1 MKNETI
7 KCPFCFTQS
16 PHGVRVCKGCH
27 AKIAYGESPL
37 SVAFLFQFVAFGLAW
52 LAFSWTGS
60 TLVSVITF
68 FVSIIILIYKIKKRM
83 QTELFYTVKLI
94 SHNRK
99 PKMKVNEP
107 IYKVLFIYYCL
118 PAFWVFNIREPEP

>member
-16 PHGVRVCKGCH
+16 PHGVRICKGCH

-83 QTELFYTVKLI
+83 QTELFLYGEINFTQ
-94 SHNRK
+94 
-99 PKMKVNEP
+99 PQT
-107 IYKVLFIYYCL
+107 
-118 PAFWVFNIREPEP
+118 

>member
-16 PHGVRVCKGCH
+16 PHGVRICKGCH

-60 TLVSVITF
+60 TLVSGSPNL
-68 FVSIIILIYKIKKRM
+68 VSNSVL
-83 QTELFYTVKLI
+83 V
-94 SHNRK
+94 
-99 PKMKVNEP
+99 
-107 IYKVLFIYYCL
+107 VLFLMIFDWRL
-118 PAFWVFNIREPEP
+118 